1 MGTST
6 EFLRSLQVISINIFP
21 PDFPFNL
28 SIPSTIEFYF
38 SQCVT
43 LFFLYRFR
51 KSNKSTN
58 TNTQVSSPFCKL
70 FEMCLFISTNAA
82 SVFIILS
89 DENVPPYF
97 TIDLKYFL
105 AIEII
110 IIYGLFVADIVT
122 AKLQQQEQ
130 TREEG
135 DPSRVTS
142 KDASWLK
149 YLSNLNNDF
158 LKIIISYNLI
168 IINYFPMNTI
178 FKLVEFGIKIYCIFI
193 MLRYEF
199 ESEDE
204 DEGEEECDV
213 CQKV

>member
-1 MGTST
+1 METST
-6 EFLRSLQVISINIFP
+6 EFLKRLQEISVNTFP

-28 SIPSTIEFYF
+28 SIPSSIAFYF

-43 LFFLYRFR
+43 LFFLFRFR
-51 KSNKSTN
+51 KSNTPKN

-70 FEMCLFISTNAA
+70 FEMCLFISTNTA

-89 DENVPPYF
+89 DENAPPYF

-105 AIEII
+105 VIEII

-130 TREEG
+130 IREEEI
-135 DPSRVTS
+135 PSRVAS

-168 IINYFPMNTI
+168 IINYLQVNTI

-204 DEGEEECDV
+204 DEDEEECDV